1 MKQNELLDDL
11 GRLARTQAE
20 QSAASDAEADELLR
34 PLDAAAHDRIVA
46 RLLPLVRPDARPDV
60 QSDAPPGQAT
70 APGADAPRPNPLT
83 ATPGNTADAPRAQAL
98 TATPGNTADAT
109 PGKTRGDTPGHAR
122 ITGADRGHRSAQA
135 APHRSRPRRWM
146 MAVAPALAAAAV
158 LLFFVWPQAG
168 APLPSYALELSGGRA
183 AERGAAADAIIRVGP
198 GDRVSAVLRPA
209 TAISGE
215 VAVRVFVN
223 GQALPDAPERVVE
236 QSADGALRI
245 SGLGPALAAL
255 APGRHRLQLAVGRPG
270 HLPDA
275 LPEALTGALPP
286 SGAVAEGVQLLSY
299 EVERLPP

>member
-20 QSAASDAEADELLR
+20 QSAAGDADADELLR

-46 RLLPLVRPDARPDV
+46 RLLPLVQPDARPDAQPDV
-60 QSDAPPGQAT
+60 RPEIRAVAPPGQA
-70 APGADAPRPNPLT
+70 APGNAP
-83 ATPGNTADAPRAQAL
+83 
-98 TATPGNTADAT
+98 
-109 PGKTRGDTPGHAR
+109 GDTRDHIP
-122 ITGADRGHRSAQA
+122 ITGADRGRRSAQA
-135 APHRSRPRRWM
+135 APRRPRRWV

-255 APGRHRLQLAVGRPG
+255 APGRHRLQFAVGRPG
-270 HLPDA
+270 RLPDA
-275 LPEALTGALPP
+275 LPPALTGALPP
-286 SGAVAEGVQLLSY
+286 AGAVAEGVQLLSY
-299 EVERLPP
+299 EVERPPP

>member
-1 MKQNELLDDL
+1 MKQDELLDDL

-20 QSAASDAEADELLR
+20 QTAAAEAEAGELLR

-46 RLLPLVRPDARPDV
+46 RLLPLVRPDARPD
-60 QSDAPPGQAT
+60 APPGQAT
-70 APGADAPRPNPLT
+70 ARGADT
-83 ATPGNTADAPRAQAL
+83 PRAQAL
-98 TATPGNTADAT
+98 PDTSGNTAGVT
-109 PGKTRGDTPGHAR
+109 PGKSR
-122 ITGADRGHRSAQA
+122 ITGADRGRRSAQA
-135 APHRSRPRRWM
+135 APRRPRRWL

-158 LLFFVWPQAG
+158 LLFFVWPQEG
-168 APLPSYALELSGGRA
+168 APLPAYALELSGGRL

-223 GQALPDAPERVVE
+223 GQALPDAGALRVE

-255 APGRHRLQLAVGRPG
+255 APGRHRLQVAVGRPG
-270 HLPDA
+270 RLPDD
-275 LPEALTGALPP
+275 LPP